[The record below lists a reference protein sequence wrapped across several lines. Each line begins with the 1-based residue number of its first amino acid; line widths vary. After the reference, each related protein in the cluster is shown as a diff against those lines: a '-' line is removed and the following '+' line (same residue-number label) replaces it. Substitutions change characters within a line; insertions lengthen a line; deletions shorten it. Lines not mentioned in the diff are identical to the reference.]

1 VQWQWYNI
9 ITAVGITNSKKIR
22 LQDPVVFGADKEQ
35 YKKRPSTVE
44 MDTSTPT
51 QSPTH
56 QAMESSNGLNL
67 GGVYRQCSNARSV
80 SNCINVTTVGG
91 GTINTET
98 SCTPKIGSLDW
109 AGDEKVLRTFHG
121 GRITKNGRTS
131 NECVSIS
138 YDPRNL
144 MCLGCESPHSIL
156 SNSTPVTLIF
166 SDQNFVPFL
175 SGGPDNC
182 IGVCRGENFSLNE
195 LVDLAAE
202 ILDKKHLQPGSVLL
216 FGSASHLY
224 KVGGPAYIS
233 DWISLVNRCSQ
244 RWPSINICPL
254 IPICRTECPGN
265 IIREIEVLA
274 SWLGRIYSCST
285 VGLLDSWRKLLQAY
299 QANLDRSVPTMPPAV
314 FKTLLPSSLSLS
326 SLQPHTFVFS
336 EPCPNS
342 FGGLDSASVASI
354 IASLIDTLSRDFS
367 VHYNAS
373 NIIARSMGITVDMG
387 SNDIGKLDWDRHIVI
402 IGASNMRRL
411 VPVLNAAGFT
421 VTDLS
426 KSSWLATE
434 ENIASLISSM
444 STLLLP
450 PRFSV
455 ILELFSN
462 SSFRFKQFDG
472 SLSLPFKDGTGYHM
486 GGEITVCDDEN
497 FLTLLAALEPV
508 LMAAQN
514 HAKVIV
520 PPLPRYLFNKCCK
533 KAQHSTNVGGEGHS
547 LTLLNAT
554 THLHHLLKDG
564 VSKMGVKNYH
574 VLNGVGGLLGISPSE
589 PTPSNPELLTDL
601 KPLFASDGVHYSDM
615 AYRHL
620 AKTMVEATMG
630 IVNGS
635 LNDAG
640 RTASTPELTPT
651 PRPSFFWRGFSSP
664 VGYRQLP
671 NTGTPNTPNTGSLP
685 DRSHARHFTPRQASH
700 PYKKWSK
707 N

>member
-1 VQWQWYNI
+1 VCYKQ
-9 ITAVGITNSKKIR
+9 
-22 LQDPVVFGADKEQ
+22 GAALD
-35 YKKRPSTVE
+35 

-51 QSPTH
+51 PTPTTTATL
-56 QAMESSNGLNL
+56 QAMDSNTGLNL
-67 GGVYRQCSNARSV
+67 GGVYRQCSNARTV
-80 SNCINVTTVGG
+80 SNCISVTTIGA

-98 SCTPKIGSLDW
+98 TCTQKIGSLDW
-109 AGDEKVLRTFHG
+109 AGDEGVLKTFHG
-121 GRITKNGRTS
+121 GRISKNGRTS

-144 MCLGCESPHSIL
+144 TCLGCESPHNIL
-156 SNSTPVTLIF
+156 SNTSPVTLIF

-175 SGGPDNC
+175 SGGPENC

-202 ILDKKHLQPGSVLL
+202 ILEKKPLQPGSVLL

-244 RWPSINICPL
+244 RWPSINVCPL
-254 IPICRTECPGN
+254 IPICRAECPGN

-285 VGLLDSWRKLLQAY
+285 AGLLDSWRKLLQAY
-299 QANLDRSVPTMPPAV
+299 QANLDRSEPAMPPAV

-336 EPCPNS
+336 ESCPNR

-373 NIIARSMGITVDMG
+373 NIIARSMNVSVDNVG
-387 SNDIGKLDWDRHIVI
+387 GNGIGKLDWDRHIVI

-434 ENIASLISSM
+434 ENIASLIASM
-444 STLLLP
+444 STLQLP
-450 PRFSV
+450 PKFSV
-455 ILELFSN
+455 VLELFSN
-462 SSFRFKQFDG
+462 SSFRFKQFYG

-486 GGEITVCDDEN
+486 GGRSLFARTKTSC
-497 FLTLLAALEPV
+497 
-508 LMAAQN
+508 
-514 HAKVIV
+514 HC
-520 PPLPRYLFNKCCK
+520 LPR
-533 KAQHSTNVGGEGHS
+533 
-547 LTLLNAT
+547 LNRSSWLHKT
-554 THLHHLLKDG
+554 TPK
-564 VSKMGVKNYH
+564 
-574 VLNGVGGLLGISPSE
+574 
-589 PTPSNPELLTDL
+589 
-601 KPLFASDGVHYSDM
+601 
-615 AYRHL
+615 
-620 AKTMVEATMG
+620 
-630 IVNGS
+630 
-635 LNDAG
+635 
-640 RTASTPELTPT
+640 
-651 PRPSFFWRGFSSP
+651 
-664 VGYRQLP
+664 
-671 NTGTPNTPNTGSLP
+671 
-685 DRSHARHFTPRQASH
+685 
-700 PYKKWSK
+700 
-707 N
+707 